1 MAVHLN
7 TVQSNESFLGSC
19 SSGALWPISKRD
31 EHYAHKTTQLM
42 KVIHKEL
49 TKQFFKRLPHYVRR
63 RKTVKV
69 HEEGGF
75 SLQTITNWRAA
86 FSVSSVFSIKKKT
99 QTSSKRQV
107 PSKALMGASCTAS
120 SPSEVQQRS
129 QNEMEQESFMP

>member
-86 FSVSSVFSIKKKT
+86 FSVSAVFSIKKKK
-99 QTSSKRQV
+99 TSSKRQV

-120 SPSEVQQRS
+120 SSSEVQQRS
-129 QNEMEQESFMP
+129 QNETEQESFMP